1 MKKYRKIFKNKN
13 FMVILAITMSSIL
26 LFNSCA
32 DLDPDPVEF
41 DLPPG
46 TYGSVSELDNAII
59 GVYGQLTNAAKW
71 TTFHAPSWAGDDI
84 TTHAESNKADFREFD
99 QRNVAVTNGRLLSN
113 WDAIF
118 NIVNTANSILVR
130 SEGLIGLGVDP
141 EKVNRL
147 IGEVYFLRGLAFFHA
162 ARVHGKIPL
171 PLTRLPDPNIGLSE
185 VVDVFAQI
193 ESDFLEA
200 ELRLP
205 DVYPGIMP
213 GAVRPNKGS
222 AKSLLSRL
230 YMHWAGFP
238 LKDASKYASAANK
251 AKEVIDNSGTY
262 NFGLVEDLEDL
273 WKLENRFND
282 ESVFTMSYC
291 GDCGFD
297 TANLK
302 NSILGLPGDFDGWQE
317 TFAEI
322 RFFEDF
328 PAGARKE
335 ATYRTDLDWQNFTD
349 QKNPVFKK
357 VTGPAGDLPAG
368 AFMTGRSDFYMRY
381 AEVLLIY
388 AEASGRSGS
397 VTPEAWDA
405 LNMIRRRAAGLPYA
419 TPDAGADLTTGD
431 IAELAFEERKWEFAG
446 EYLRWFDLVRMERV
460 DQALTR
466 RDDSGVLNESNTI
479 IGSLGTDNYFS
490 PIPAAVIEANPNLGN

>member
-1 MKKYRKIFKNKN
+1 MKIFKEKRNTIVLVSAV
-13 FMVILAITMSSIL
+13 FSIL
-26 LFNSCA
+26 IFNSCVN
-32 DLDPDPVEF
+32 LDPDPVEF

-46 TYGSVSELDNAII
+46 TYGSVGDLDNAII

-84 TTHAESNKADFREFD
+84 TTHRESNKADFREFD
-99 QRNVAVTNGRLLSN
+99 QRNVASANGRLLNN
-113 WDAIF
+113 WDAVF
-118 NIVNTANSILVR
+118 NIVNTANSILER
-130 SEGLIGLGVDP
+130 SEGLVDLGVDP

-185 VVDVFAQI
+185 VSEVFAQI
-193 ESDFLEA
+193 EADFLEA
-200 ELRLP
+200 ESRLP
-205 DVYPGIMP
+205 DVYPGVMP

-222 AKSLLSRL
+222 AQSLLSRL

-238 LKDASKYASAANK
+238 LKDTSKYTDAANK
-251 AKEVIDNSGTY
+251 AKEVIDNSGAY
-262 NFGLVEDLEDL
+262 SFGLMDDLEDL
-273 WKLENRFND
+273 WKLENRFNN

-291 GDCGFD
+291 GDCGFA

-317 TFAEI
+317 TFAEV

-328 PAGARKE
+328 PEGARKE
-335 ATYRTDLDWQNFTD
+335 ATYRTDLDWENFVD

-357 VTGPAGDLPAG
+357 VAGPEGDLPSG

-388 AEASGRSGS
+388 AEASGRSGN
-397 VTPEAWDA
+397 VTPESWEA
-405 LNMIRRRAAGLPYA
+405 LNKIRRRASGLPYD
-419 TPDAGADLTTGD
+419 TPDAGVDITTGD

-460 DQALTR
+460 EEALTR
-466 RDDSGVLNESNTI
+466 RDEPGIINESNAI

-490 PIPAAVIEANPNLGN
+490 PIPAAAIEANPNLAN